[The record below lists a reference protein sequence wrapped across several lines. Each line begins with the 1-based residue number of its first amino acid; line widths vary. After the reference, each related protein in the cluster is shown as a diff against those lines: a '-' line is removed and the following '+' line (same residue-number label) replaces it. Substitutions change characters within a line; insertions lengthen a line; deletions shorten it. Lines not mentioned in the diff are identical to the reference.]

1 MDWSYTHTWK
11 TEPKETVKQMILTL
25 VNYEDNETIKKVLTY
40 TQTSKNCELNIQI
53 IRINDY

>member
-1 MDWSYTHTWK
+1 MHTWE
-11 TEPKETVKQMILTL
+11 TEPKETVKQVILTL
-25 VNYEDNETIKKVLTY
+25 VNYEGDETIKKILTY